1 MSIFALK
8 TCINLYQEKSSNNV
22 FTLKLINQLY
32 YYETFFFNNVIINWQ
47 WDSSV
52 HDVDYKSFDFMF
64 WIEVKRVKRS

>member
-8 TCINLYQEKSSNNV
+8 TCFNLYQEKSSNSV